1 MDPAQLSDFYFVY
14 EPIVKVTGRVLGFE
28 MLTRRHQS
36 DTALCDAEHLFS
48 MLPAQLKT
56 EIFSEQVNIVASN
69 AAYLRGQHVH
79 VSLNVDVDIA
89 EFIAR
94 SPSLKNTLRRLPFL
108 RLEINEHFPELYL
121 PCAQP
126 LLTQLASCCALWLD
140 DFGSVNYPI
149 QQPQHDRFECIK
161 LDKHYFWQYQDTE
174 SLSEVIQQLNQ
185 VCRGVIVEGIETP
198 AQRKGLM
205 NQGILGMQGYL
216 WPARV
221 QHKESIIQ

>member
-79 VSLNVDVDIA
+79 VSLNVDVED
-89 EFIAR
+89 R
-94 SPSLKNTLRRLPFL
+94 KSTRL
-108 RLEINEHFPELYL
+108 NSSH
-121 PCAQP
+121 
-126 LLTQLASCCALWLD
+126 
-140 DFGSVNYPI
+140 
-149 QQPQHDRFECIK
+149 
-161 LDKHYFWQYQDTE
+161 
-174 SLSEVIQQLNQ
+174 
-185 VCRGVIVEGIETP
+185 
-198 AQRKGLM
+198 
-205 NQGILGMQGYL
+205 
-216 WPARV
+216 
-221 QHKESIIQ
+221 